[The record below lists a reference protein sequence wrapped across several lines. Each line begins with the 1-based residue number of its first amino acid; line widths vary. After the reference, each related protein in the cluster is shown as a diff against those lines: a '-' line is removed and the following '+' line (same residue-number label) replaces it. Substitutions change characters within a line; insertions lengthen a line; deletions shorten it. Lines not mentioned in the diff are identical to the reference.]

1 MAVARR
7 RLGVIAAAVAALA
20 VVGVV
25 GWWFLVRDDAPPPA
39 DIATAAETLD
49 GSAAGDASGDG
60 VEGEWVV
67 DTSIGSFD
75 DFSGTFA
82 GYRFD
87 EELAGVGGNTA
98 AGRTPDVSGTMT
110 VAGDEVT
117 GVDVEVDLR
126 TLRSD
131 SGIRDNALRT
141 RGLESDRFPTASF
154 SLVEPLAL
162 PAGVLDGERVTTAA
176 TGDLTVHGV
185 TRELTVEI
193 EAELSGGAAVVVG
206 RASVR
211 LGDFGIDPPT
221 GLSVLSI
228 EDEGLFELQ
237 IFFSRG

>member
-1 MAVARR
+1 MAAARR
-7 RLGVIAAAVAALA
+7 TLGVIAAAVAALA
-20 VVGVV
+20 VVGVA

-39 DIATAAETLD
+39 DIASAAETLD
-49 GSAAGDASGDG
+49 GSAAGDGAGPG

-87 EELAGVGGNTA
+87 EELAGVGANTA

-117 GVDVEVDLR
+117 AVDVEVDLR

-131 SGIRDNALRT
+131 NGIRDNALRT

-154 SLVEPLAL
+154 SLTQPVAL
-162 PAGVLDGERVTTAA
+162 PEGVLDGEGATATV

-185 TRELTVEI
+185 TREVAVEV
-193 EAELSGGAAVVVG
+193 EAELSGDAAVVVG
-206 RASVR
+206 RAPVR

-221 GLSVLSI
+221 GLSVVSI
-228 EDEGLFELQ
+228 ADEGLFEFQ
-237 IFFSRG
+237 IFFARG